1 MEKQLKAESLWLIFL
16 CALCW
21 GPSYLFIK
29 LAVFEIPPFTLVL
42 CRVAIGALL
51 LYGLCKLQG
60 HKIPMK
66 TYWKQFALLGILLN
80 ALPFLLVT
88 FGELYITSAL
98 TGVLNSLS
106 LISTAILSHFFGTH
120 DPLTKNK
127 IGGITAGII
136 GLLIIYIP
144 ILLQQ
149 QVGNTIGAILIIL
162 ATLSYGSGIVYAKTH
177 LLKVSG
183 TVALTGQ
190 LFIASL
196 LVVPFSLCIEHPWL
210 LPLPSITALGG
221 ALGLGVIGTAA
232 GFYVFYKAIQLAGAT
247 YATLSVLLIPI
258 IAMILGA
265 VFLHEPLTWNLYLG
279 TFFILAGVL
288 AINPVFNK
296 IK

>member
-1 MEKQLKAESLWLIFL
+1 MEKKLKAESLWLIFL

-80 ALPFLLVT
+80 ALPFLLIT

-149 QVGNTIGAILIIL
+149 QVGNTIGSILIIL

-196 LVVPFSLCIEHPWL
+196 LIVPFSLFIEQPWL
-210 LPLPSITALGG
+210 LPLPSITAMGG

-288 AINPVFNK
+288 AINPVFTK